1 MINDNNIE
9 DWYKDEL
16 SNFEVNPNNNGWE
29 NISKK
34 LNEAEQP
41 TTINEGNI
49 ESWYKTEINKFEAK
63 PTQEVWDKLSTKLDL
78 ENVWTRVL
86 SSLNKY
92 ERMIWWRNF
101 GLRTAA
107 IIALLYGS
115 YLTYSSYQE
124 NYFEANAHLSGKEI
138 SGQNTVKSNLPVST
152 ALIDNNFSKSN
163 STDNSNISSEKTII
177 KPTLQKRKLEVNNNN
192 SPKDIPLY
200 ASVNST
206 NLERIPT
213 KKAEQVFSSTTE
225 RQIYTSNLEEIN
237 TIFRTIEKKDFL
249 VKKDKNKIIF
259 NDKRF
264 SSHFVFGMYAKR
276 FYFGLNGG
284 FKKQHLLTSTN
295 KTLPDNLKQKSYLDF
310 GYSAG
315 ATLGL
320 IVSDRLNIET
330 NVNFISTNGYKRNFA
345 SDEISFSEELNLNY
359 TTVSLLA
366 KKMNNKSTF
375 DNKKYSTNL
384 IGGIYGGYLTSAE
397 ILSNNTS
404 YDAKD
409 EFKSIDLGIVL
420 GIEQDRYLTKELVIT
435 PGIRYQQGLINISNA
450 SSGFESAHTF
460 TFEFNVGIKYI
471 FLKKN

>member
-1 MINDNNIE
+1 MIDDNNIE

-41 TTINEGNI
+41 ININEENI
-49 ESWYKTEINKFEAK
+49 ESWYKAEINKFEAK
-63 PTQEVWDKLSTKLDL
+63 PTQEVWNKLSTRLDL

-86 SSLNKY
+86 FSLNRY
-92 ERMIWWRNF
+92 EKLIWWRNF

-107 IIALLYGS
+107 IVVLLYGS
-115 YLTYSSYQE
+115 YLTYISYEE
-124 NYFEANAHLSGKEI
+124 NYFEANASHIVKNEKHR
-138 SGQNTVKSNLPVST
+138 NTVKSNLPVS
-152 ALIDNNFSKSN
+152 ASLMDNSSSSTIEKDNRSSEETIIQNVFQNKKIQENKN
-163 STDNSNISSEKTII
+163 STKETPLYANVNNSNI
-177 KPTLQKRKLEVNNNN
+177 
-192 SPKDIPLY
+192 
-200 ASVNST
+200 
-206 NLERIPT
+206 ERFPT
-213 KKAEQVFSSTTE
+213 KKIENISSFAIE
-225 RQIYTSNLEEIN
+225 REIHISKLEEVN
-237 TIFRTIEKKDFL
+237 TILKTIEKKDFL

-295 KTLPDNLKQKSYLDF
+295 KTLPDNVKQKSYLDF

-320 IVSDRLNIET
+320 IVSDQLNIET
-330 NVNFISTNGYKRNFA
+330 NVNFVSTNGYKRNFA
-345 SDEISFSEELNLNY
+345 SDEMNFSEELNLNY
-359 TTVSLLA
+359 TTVSLLT

-375 DNKKYSTNL
+375 DNKKYSTNF

-404 YDAKD
+404 FDAKN
-409 EFKSIDLGIVL
+409 EFKTLDLGIVL

-435 PGIRYQQGLINISNA
+435 PGIRYQQGLINISKVA
-450 SSGFESAHTF
+450 SGFQSAHTF

>member
-16 SNFEVNPNNNGWE
+16 SNFEVNPNKNGWE

-34 LNEAEQP
+34 LNESEQP
-41 TTINEGNI
+41 TTINEENI

-115 YLTYSSYQE
+115 YLTYFSYQE
-124 NYFEANAHLSGKEI
+124 NYFEANAHFSSKKLSE
-138 SGQNTVKSNLPVST
+138 QNL
-152 ALIDNNFSKSN
+152 AKSN
-163 STDNSNISSEKTII
+163 SPVSAALLDNSNKTPFSKDNSNTSTEKEII
-177 KPTLQKRKLEVNNNN
+177 KESLQSRKFENNNATKN
-192 SPKDIPLY
+192 TPIY
-200 ASVNST
+200 ASKDKP
-206 NLERIPT
+206 NLQRFTT
-213 KKAEQVFSSTTE
+213 KKAEQISSSTTE
-225 RQIYTSNLEEIN
+225 KTIHFSNLEGVN
-237 TIFRTIEKKDFL
+237 TIFKTIEAKDFL

-276 FYFGLNGG
+276 FYLGLNAGL
-284 FKKQHLLTSTN
+284 KKQQLITSTN
-295 KTLPDNLKQKSYLDF
+295 KKLPENLKQKTYLDF

-320 IVSDRLNIET
+320 IVSDQLNIET
-330 NVNFISTNGYKRNFA
+330 NVNFISTNGYKRNFV
-345 SDEISFSEELNLNY
+345 SDELSYSEELNLNY

-397 ILSNNTS
+397 ILSNNSSFNT
-404 YDAKD
+404 KN
-409 EFKSIDLGIVL
+409 EFKSADLGIIL
-420 GIEQDRYLTKELVIT
+420 GIEQDRYLTKELIIT
-435 PGIRYQQGLINISNA
+435 PGIRYQQGLLNISNT

-460 TFEFNVGIKYI
+460 TFEFNIGVKYI

>member
-9 DWYKDEL
+9 DWYKEEL
-16 SNFEVNPNNNGWE
+16 SNFEVNPINNGWE
-29 NISKK
+29 NISQK
-34 LNEAEQP
+34 LNETEQP
-41 TTINEGNI
+41 ISINEDNI
-49 ESWYKTEINKFEAK
+49 ESWYKAEINKFEAK

-78 ENVWTRVL
+78 ENVWVRVL

-101 GLRTAA
+101 GLRAAA
-107 IIALLYGS
+107 IIALLYGG
-115 YLTYSSYQE
+115 YLTYFSYQE
-124 NYFEANAHLSGKEI
+124 KYFEANTSYSDRKV
-138 SGQNTVKSNLPVST
+138 SQQNTVKSNLPVSASLLNKKNT
-152 ALIDNNFSKSN
+152 TSSIIDNSSL
-163 STDNSNISSEKTII
+163 SSEKEII
-177 KPTLQKRKLEVNNNN
+177 KETLENRKLENNN
-192 SPKDIPLY
+192 SVKETPIY
-200 ASVNST
+200 ASTNSV
-206 NLERIPT
+206 NLERIFT
-213 KKAEQVFSSTTE
+213 KKVEPISSYTTE
-225 RQIYTSNLEEIN
+225 RNIHFSKLEEAN
-237 TIFRTIEKKDFL
+237 TVFKTIETKDFL

-276 FYFGLNGG
+276 FYLGLNGG

-310 GYSAG
+310 GYSVG

-320 IVSDRLNIET
+320 IVSDQLNIET

-345 SDEISFSEELNLNY
+345 SDEINFSEELNLNY
-359 TTVSLLA
+359 TTISLLA

-397 ILSNNTS
+397 ILSKNTS
-404 YDAKD
+404 YDAKNK
-409 EFKSIDLGIVL
+409 FKSIDLGIVL
-420 GIEQDRYLTKELVIT
+420 GIEQDRYLTKELVLT
-435 PGIRYQQGLINISNA
+435 PGIRYQQGLINISNVA
-450 SSGFESAHTF
+450 SNFESAHTF
-460 TFEFNVGIKYI
+460 TLEFNIGIKYI

>member
-29 NISKK
+29 NISKQ
-34 LNEAEQP
+34 LNESEQP
-41 TTINEGNI
+41 TTINEENI

-115 YLTYSSYQE
+115 YLTYFSYQE
-124 NYFEANAHLSGKEI
+124 NYFEANAHFSGKKINE
-138 SGQNTVKSNLPVST
+138 QNLVKSNLPVSV
-152 ALIDNNFSKSN
+152 ALL
-163 STDNSNISSEKTII
+163 DNSNKTPFSKDNSNSSTEKEII
-177 KPTLQKRKLEVNNNN
+177 KESLQSRKFENNNATKN
-192 SPKDIPLY
+192 TPIY
-200 ASVNST
+200 ASKDKP
-206 NLERIPT
+206 NLQRFTT
-213 KKAEQVFSSTTE
+213 KKAEQISSSTTE
-225 RQIYTSNLEEIN
+225 KTIHFSNLEGVN
-237 TIFRTIEKKDFL
+237 TIFKTIEAKDFL

-276 FYFGLNGG
+276 FYLGLNAGL
-284 FKKQHLLTSTN
+284 KKQQLITSTN
-295 KTLPDNLKQKSYLDF
+295 KKLPENLKQKSYLDF

-320 IVSDRLNIET
+320 IVSDQLNIET
-330 NVNFISTNGYKRNFA
+330 NVNFISTNGYKRNFV
-345 SDEISFSEELNLNY
+345 SDEMNYSEELNLNY

-404 YDAKD
+404 YDTKN

-420 GIEQDRYLTKELVIT
+420 GIEQDRYLTKELIIT
-435 PGIRYQQGLINISNA
+435 PGIRYQQGLFNISNT

-460 TFEFNVGIKYI
+460 TFEFNVGVKYI

>member
-9 DWYKDEL
+9 DWYKNEL

-29 NISKK
+29 NISKQ
-34 LNEAEQP
+34 LNESEQP

-115 YLTYSSYQE
+115 YLTYFSYQE
-124 NYFEANAHLSGKEI
+124 NYFEANAHFSGKKI
-138 SGQNTVKSNLPVST
+138 SEQNLAKYNSPVSA
-152 ALIDNNFSKSN
+152 ALLDNSKKTPFSKDN
-163 STDNSNISSEKTII
+163 INTSTEKEII
-177 KPTLQKRKLEVNNNN
+177 KKSLQSRKLVNNNTTN
-192 SPKDIPLY
+192 NTPIY
-200 ASVNST
+200 ASKDKP
-206 NLERIPT
+206 NLQRFTT
-213 KKAEQVFSSTTE
+213 KKAEQISSSTTE
-225 RQIYTSNLEEIN
+225 KTIHFSNLEGVN
-237 TIFRTIEKKDFL
+237 TIFKTIEAKDFL

-276 FYFGLNGG
+276 FYLGLNAGL
-284 FKKQHLLTSTN
+284 KKQQLITSTN
-295 KTLPDNLKQKSYLDF
+295 KKLPENLKQKSYLDF

-320 IVSDRLNIET
+320 IVSDQLNIET
-330 NVNFISTNGYKRNFA
+330 NVNFISTNGYKRNFV
-345 SDEISFSEELNLNY
+345 SDEMNYSEELNLNY

-404 YDAKD
+404 YDTKN

-420 GIEQDRYLTKELVIT
+420 GIEQDRYLTKELIIT
-435 PGIRYQQGLINISNA
+435 PGIRYQQGLLNISNT

-460 TFEFNVGIKYI
+460 TFEFNVGVKYI

>member
-1 MINDNNIE
+1 MIDDNNIE

-41 TTINEGNI
+41 ITINEENI
-49 ESWYKTEINKFEAK
+49 ESWYKAEINKFEAK
-63 PTQEVWDKLSTKLDL
+63 PTQEVWNKLSTKLDL

-86 SSLNKY
+86 FSLNRY
-92 ERMIWWRNF
+92 ERLIWWRNF

-107 IIALLYGS
+107 IIVLLYGS
-115 YLTYSSYQE
+115 YLTYISYQE
-124 NYFEANAHLSGKEI
+124 NYFETNTSYSINKETKK
-138 SGQNTVKSNLPVST
+138 NTVKSNLHIS
-152 ALIDNNFSKSN
+152 ASLIDNSTSAYT

-177 KPTLQKRKLEVNNNN
+177 KATLQNRKLKDNNN
-192 SPKDIPLY
+192 SPKEIPLY
-200 ASVNST
+200 SSINSF
-206 NLERIPT
+206 NLEHIST
-213 KKAEQVFSSTTE
+213 KKAEQISSFTTE
-225 RQIYTSNLEEIN
+225 REIHIGKLEEVI
-237 TIFRTIEKKDFL
+237 TILKTIEKKDFL

-295 KTLPDNLKQKSYLDF
+295 KTLPDNVKQKSYLDF

-320 IVSDRLNIET
+320 IVSDQLNIET
-330 NVNFISTNGYKRNFA
+330 NVNFISTNGYKRNFS

-404 YDAKD
+404 YDAKN
-409 EFKSIDLGIVL
+409 EFKSLDLGIVL

-435 PGIRYQQGLINISNA
+435 PGIRYQQGLINISKVA
-450 SSGFESAHTF
+450 SGFQSAHTF

>member
-1 MINDNNIE
+1 MIDDNNIE

-16 SNFEVNPNNNGWE
+16 SNFEVNPNSNGWE

-41 TTINEGNI
+41 ININEENI
-49 ESWYKTEINKFEAK
+49 ESWYKAEINRFEAK
-63 PTQEVWDKLSTKLDL
+63 PTQEVWNKLSTKLDL

-86 SSLNKY
+86 FSLNRY
-92 ERMIWWRNF
+92 ERLIWWRNF

-107 IIALLYGS
+107 IIVLLYGS
-115 YLTYSSYQE
+115 YLTYISYGE
-124 NYFEANAHLSGKEI
+124 NYFEANAAYSIK
-138 SGQNTVKSNLPVST
+138 NTKQRNIVKSNLPSSVS
-152 ALIDNNFSKSN
+152 LIDNSKSTSINN
-163 STDNSNISSEKTII
+163 SSISSKNATI
-177 KPTLQKRKLEVNNNN
+177 KATLQNRKLQDNNN
-192 SPKDIPLY
+192 SPKNIPLY
-200 ASVNST
+200 ASVNSS
-206 NLERIPT
+206 NLEHIST
-213 KKAEQVFSSTTE
+213 KKAEQISSFTTE
-225 RQIYTSNLEEIN
+225 REIHSNKLEEVN
-237 TIFRTIEKKDFL
+237 TILKTIEKKDFL

-284 FKKQHLLTSTN
+284 FKKQYLLTSTN
-295 KTLPDNLKQKSYLDF
+295 KTIPDNVKQKSYLDF

-320 IVSDRLNIET
+320 IVSDQLNIET
-330 NVNFISTNGYKRNFA
+330 NVNFISTNGYKRNFV
-345 SDEISFSEELNLNY
+345 SDEMNFSEELNLNY

-397 ILSNNTS
+397 ILSNNTNTS
-404 YDAKD
+404 YDAKN
-409 EFKSIDLGIVL
+409 EFKSLDLGIIL

-435 PGIRYQQGLINISNA
+435 PGIRYQQGVINISKIA
-450 SSGFESAHTF
+450 SGFESAHTF
-460 TFEFNVGIKYI
+460 TLEFNVGIKYI
-471 FLKKN
+471 FLKKK

>member
-16 SNFEVNPNNNGWE
+16 SNFEVNPSNNGWE
-29 NISKK
+29 NISQK

-41 TTINEGNI
+41 TNINEENI
-49 ESWYKTEINKFEAK
+49 ESWYKTEINKFETK

-101 GLRTAA
+101 GLRAAA
-107 IIALLYGS
+107 IIILLYGS
-115 YLTYSSYQE
+115 YLTYFSYQE
-124 NYFEANAHLSGKEI
+124 NYFEANASYSDKKI
-138 SGQNTVKSNLPVST
+138 SQQNPVKSNLPVSASLIHNVNT
-152 ALIDNNFSKSN
+152 TSSTIDNNN
-163 STDNSNISSEKTII
+163 LSSEKAII
-177 KPTLQKRKLEVNNNN
+177 NTALQNKQANNLKH
-192 SPKDIPLY
+192 SSKEAPLF
-200 ASVNST
+200 ASVNET
-206 NLERIPT
+206 NLEHIST
-213 KKAEQVFSSTTE
+213 KKAEQISSFTTE
-225 RQIYTSNLEEIN
+225 REIHISKLEEVN
-237 TIFRTIEKKDFL
+237 TILKTIEKKDFL

-276 FYFGLNGG
+276 FYLGLNGG

-310 GYSAG
+310 GYSVG

-320 IVSDRLNIET
+320 IVSDQLNIET

-345 SDEISFSEELNLNY
+345 SDEINFSEELNLNY
-359 TTVSLLA
+359 TTISLLA

-404 YDAKD
+404 FDAKN
-409 EFKSIDLGIVL
+409 EFKSLDLGIVL

-435 PGIRYQQGLINISNA
+435 PGIRYQQGLINVSN
-450 SSGFESAHTF
+450 SGFDSAHTF